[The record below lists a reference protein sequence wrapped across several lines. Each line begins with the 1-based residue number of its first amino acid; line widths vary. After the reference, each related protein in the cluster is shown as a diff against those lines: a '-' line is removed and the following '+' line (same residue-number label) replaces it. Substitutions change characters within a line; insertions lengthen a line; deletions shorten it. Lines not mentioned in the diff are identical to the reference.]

1 MSLDQAPEVA
11 GDILNSQVSITTWLP
26 YALGGSIMRPQT
38 RRWIMPEADI
48 LSMLRLIEEKIRSPE
63 IDVQHQDVLI
73 RLREILENDLN
84 RLRLGS
90 PSREHCDRRDKVA

>member
-1 MSLDQAPEVA
+1 
-11 GDILNSQVSITTWLP
+11 
-26 YALGGSIMRPQT
+26 MRRET
-38 RRWIMPEADI
+38 RGWVMPKSDM
-48 LSMLRLIEEKIRSPE
+48 LSMLRLIDEKIRSPE

-90 PSREHCDRRDKVA
+90 PSREHYDRGDKVA